1 MRRELLKYVIC
12 LFLSCAGI
20 TMLSLIFTVV
30 GVNTGFI
37 MPANYNEQWI
47 DRLAPQLKVASH
59 VTEQMMS
66 EGSSFAI
73 LDKKSK
79 VELYGN
85 MGERDLKWIKGMIQ
99 DKQTVYHGQ
108 KVFRIIDRGREYCV
122 VQYYLRPQ
130 FQSAYLREHL
140 PDYESTGI
148 ILLILCIL
156 AGVFTIT
163 TIFANK
169 LQKNLNKLESVTQHI
184 KNNNLDFEV
193 ELSHF
198 QEINDVIISLS
209 EMREALQESLKAQ
222 WELEKTKQEQIAAL
236 AHDIKIPVTII
247 KGNAELL
254 SLSDPNSE
262 HSTYIHYILNAGNK
276 IEQYMNVLIQI
287 SKTENVLPEQMSRT
301 SVKKLVEDLAKD
313 TLGYSGKKANKL
325 VLNDQELPDIEVYI
339 YRELLQRALMNIL
352 SNAVD
357 YTPEG
362 GTIVFELSCIADS
375 LSFTIIDSGKG
386 FSREGLKK
394 ATQLFYMADKSRN
407 SQGHYGIGLTFAD
420 KVVKLHHGVMMIENQ
435 NVAPHGG
442 LVRIEIPVNKIEI

>member
-1 MRRELLKYVIC
+1 M
-12 LFLSCAGI
+12 
-20 TMLSLIFTVV
+20 
-30 GVNTGFI
+30 
-37 MPANYNEQWI
+37 
-47 DRLAPQLKVASH
+47 
-59 VTEQMMS
+59 
-66 EGSSFAI
+66 
-73 LDKKSK
+73 
-79 VELYGN
+79 
-85 MGERDLKWIKGMIQ
+85 
-99 DKQTVYHGQ
+99 
-108 KVFRIIDRGREYCV
+108 
-122 VQYYLRPQ
+122 
-130 FQSAYLREHL
+130 
-140 PDYESTGI
+140 
-148 ILLILCIL
+148 
-156 AGVFTIT
+156 
-163 TIFANK
+163 
-169 LQKNLNKLESVTQHI
+169 
-184 KNNNLDFEV
+184 
-193 ELSHF
+193 
-198 QEINDVIISLS
+198 
-209 EMREALQESLKAQ
+209 
-222 WELEKTKQEQIAAL
+222 
-236 AHDIKIPVTII
+236 TII